1 MAEMT
6 GRRGR
11 VVRTDKQQE
20 PHYEARE
27 SDNSS
32 VEGLNVQEVSEER
45 ARGRVV
51 FLYKI
56 YVYDVEYTCM
66 CTCMCMCMCT
76 CISAC

>member
-32 VEGLNVQEVSEER
+32 VEGLNVQEVSEKREQ
-45 ARGRVV
+45 GGGLCVCV
-51 FLYKI
+51 QNICVLH
-56 YVYDVEYTCM
+56 
-66 CTCMCMCMCT
+66 
-76 CISAC
+76 